1 MILVTIN
8 DFFDEI
14 QNELKTMIND
24 YKKSN
29 DEKYL
34 TEIKEYYR

>member
-1 MILVTIN
+1 MIFLKKYLKDLEVSIN
-8 DFFDEI
+8 
-14 QNELKTMIND
+14 N

-34 TEIKEYYR
+34 TEIKNITGNSIK